1 MNDDVNQDH
10 IEQEIISSNG
20 LVLPDQQQPDK
31 LYIIPVHNRPFFP
44 AQVLPVIVDV
54 VVLHCLSQPALHE
67 QPGLVQQRGPYP
79 LSKCR

>member
-44 AQVLPVIVDV
+44 AQVLPVIVNEDPWAETLERV
-54 VVLHCLSQPALHE
+54 AKTPH
-67 QPGLVQQRGPYP
+67 QRGA
-79 LSKCR
+79 L